1 MKLGSHC
8 SMSSPD
14 FLLGSVKEA
23 LSYGANALMIYTGPP
38 QNTRRRPIEDLKADE
53 AIALLHQHQIPVENI
68 VVHAPYIINLGNSVN
83 ESTFEL
89 ACDFL
94 RKEIDRVMAIG
105 AKYLVLHPG
114 AFTTADLP
122 RGLEKIIEGLNLVL
136 KEQDDVYICLE
147 TMAGKGSEVGFM
159 FEQLKEIIEG
169 TTLSDKLAVCLDTCH
184 IHDAG
189 YNLKQFDQILDEF
202 DRIIGLDRLKVI
214 HVNDSKNP
222 IGARKDRHANLGEGY
237 IGFDLLCDVVH
248 HPKLMDIIKI
258 LETPWV
264 NDHAPYKYE
273 IEMLKQ
279 KKYNANAL
287 DVIKK

>member
-14 FLLGSVKEA
+14 FLFGSVKEA

-38 QNTRRRPIEDLKADE
+38 QNTRRRPIEDLKVKE
-53 AIALLHQHQIPVENI
+53 AVDLLNSQGIPIDNL

-105 AKYLVLHPG
+105 AKYLILHPG
-114 AFTTADLP
+114 SYTTANLQ
-122 RGLEKIIEGLNLVL
+122 RGIDKIVEGLNLVL
-136 KEQDDVYICLE
+136 KKEDKVLVCLE
-147 TMAGKGSEVGFM
+147 TMAGKGSEVGYQFD
-159 FEQLKEIIEG
+159 QLKEIIDR
-169 TTLSDKLAVCLDTCH
+169 TCLNDKLAVCLDTCH

-189 YNLKQFDQILDEF
+189 YDLNQFDEILNEF
-202 DRIIGLDRLKVI
+202 DRVIGLDRLKVVHI
-214 HVNDSKNP
+214 NDSKNSS
-222 IGARKDRHANLGEGY
+222 GARKDRHANLGEGY
-237 IGFDLLCDVVH
+237 IGFEVLCYVVH
-248 HPKLMDIIKI
+248 HPKLAETIKI

-264 NDHAPYKYE
+264 NDHAPYQIE
-273 IEMLKQ
+273 IEMLKN
-279 KKYNANAL
+279 KKYDACAL
-287 DVIKK
+287 ELLKK